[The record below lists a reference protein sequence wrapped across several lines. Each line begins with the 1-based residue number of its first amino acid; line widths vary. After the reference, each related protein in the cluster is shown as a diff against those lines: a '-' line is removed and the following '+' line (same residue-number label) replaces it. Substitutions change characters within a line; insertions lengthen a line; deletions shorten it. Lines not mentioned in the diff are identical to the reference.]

1 MSRVTLSGA
10 PGTARVGGIGSGGDE
25 GEESADGNVAP
36 FLHRMQG
43 IRRDVSSRSGRRSLT
58 LRGQSLALGGQSG
71 DERGGPAGGRARVAP
86 ARRGVGAPRDGVGV
100 PTTQHPPAHPCACV
114 GLVRGRPWDVC
125 HVGSGVG
132 AVPRAARSGRRGMWV
147 AARERRRPPLGPVLL
162 CQPCGGHPLV
172 VRKSSVSYPSVCCVN
187 AWYGARSAA

>member
-1 MSRVTLSGA
+1 MIEISKVDTVPSVLYCGSHASAPIEITWTLDHIHTRFSGVERRARPLPLRVSRVTLSGA

-71 DERGGPAGGRARVAP
+71 DPESA
-86 ARRGVGAPRDGVGV
+86 
-100 PTTQHPPAHPCACV
+100 HPPRSADV
-114 GLVRGRPWDVC
+114 GNRLENDPDLLHDRGR
-125 HVGSGVG
+125 
-132 AVPRAARSGRRGMWV
+132 R
-147 AARERRRPPLGPVLL
+147 
-162 CQPCGGHPLV
+162 
-172 VRKSSVSYPSVCCVN
+172 
-187 AWYGARSAA
+187 